1 MIYYVFYI
9 LLFKMNE
16 YCPNFNIG
24 KCTNNNCK
32 YNYHIKCKDNYLC
45 NNIDCKLGHG
55 ISFIKRDIICKI
67 YNMENDNFHDSN
79 KKCKNPI
86 TCYNKNCKFDHQFNF
101 KERDIINIIIKKNDN
116 EALDFYNNKITQPNI
131 KCKILSSYNI
141 IENNNP
147 SPVIINNK
155 SFKET
160 ENDTEIILKLMLEKQ
175 SVIMNNELIIEKLK
189 EQFNKIKMELK
200 IYEVENNKIKKDIK
214 KLSFKISKSY

>member
-1 MIYYVFYI
+1 M
-9 LLFKMNE
+9 
-16 YCPNFNIG
+16 
-24 KCTNNNCK
+24 
-32 YNYHIKCKDNYLC
+32 DNDY
-45 NNIDCKLGHG
+45 
-55 ISFIKRDIICKI
+55 
-67 YNMENDNFHDSN
+67 FHDSN

-86 TCYNKNCKFDHQFNF
+86 TCYNKNCKYDHQFNF

>member
-1 MIYYVFYI
+1 
-9 LLFKMNE
+9 MNE
-16 YCPNFNIG
+16 YCQDFNIG
-24 KCTNNNCK
+24 KFSNNNCT

-55 ISFIKRDIICKI
+55 ISFIKRYIICKI
-67 YNMENDNFHDSN
+67 YNMDNDYFHDSN

-86 TCYNKNCKFDHQFNF
+86 TCYNKNCKYDHQFNF

-116 EALDFYNNKITQPNI
+116 DAIDFYNNKITQPNI

-175 SVIMNNELIIEKLK
+175 SVIMNNELIIKKLK
-189 EQFNKIKMELK
+189 EQFNKIKMEL
-200 IYEVENNKIKKDIK
+200 EVHENSNNKIKKEIK

>member
-1 MIYYVFYI
+1 
-9 LLFKMNE
+9 MNE

-86 TCYNKNCKFDHQFNF
+86 TCYNKNCKFDH
-101 KERDIINIIIKKNDN
+101 RLPD
-116 EALDFYNNKITQPNI
+116 
-131 KCKILSSYNI
+131 
-141 IENNNP
+141 
-147 SPVIINNK
+147 
-155 SFKET
+155 
-160 ENDTEIILKLMLEKQ
+160 Q
-175 SVIMNNELIIEKLK
+175 S
-189 EQFNKIKMELK
+189 
-200 IYEVENNKIKKDIK
+200 
-214 KLSFKISKSY
+214 

>member
-1 MIYYVFYI
+1 
-9 LLFKMNE
+9 MNE

-55 ISFIKRDIICKI
+55 ISFIKRYIICKI
-67 YNMENDNFHDSN
+67 YNMDNDYFHDSN

-86 TCYNKNCKFDHQFNF
+86 TCYNKNCKYEHQFNF

-116 EALDFYNNKITQPNI
+116 DAIDFYNNKITQPNI
-131 KCKILSSYNI
+131 KCKILSTYNI
-141 IENNNP
+141 IENSNNN
-147 SPVIINNK
+147 SPVIITKK
-155 SFKET
+155 SFKDTVKKT

-175 SVIMNNELIIEKLK
+175 SVIMNNESIIEKLK
-189 EQFNKIKMELK
+189 EQFNKIKMELE
-200 IYEVENNKIKKDIK
+200 IYQEENNKIKKEIK
-214 KLSFKISKSY
+214 NLSLEISKSN

>member
-1 MIYYVFYI
+1 
-9 LLFKMNE
+9 MNE

-86 TCYNKNCKFDHQFNF
+86 TCYSKNCKFDHQFNF
-101 KERDIINIIIKKNDN
+101 KDREIINIIIKKNDN
-116 EALDFYNNKITQPNI
+116 DVLDFYNNKITQPNI
-131 KCKILSSYNI
+131 KCKILSTYNI
-141 IENNNP
+141 IENSNNP
-147 SPVIINNK
+147 SPIIINKK

-175 SVIMNNELIIEKLK
+175 SVIMNNESIIEKLK
-189 EQFNKIKMELK
+189 EQFNKIKMELE
-200 IYEVENNKIKKDIK
+200 IHEVENDKIKKEIK
-214 KLSFKISKSY
+214 QLSSKISKLN

>member
-1 MIYYVFYI
+1 
-9 LLFKMNE
+9 MNE
-16 YCPNFNIG
+16 YCQDFNIG
-24 KCTNNNCK
+24 KFSNNNCT

-55 ISFIKRDIICKI
+55 ISFIKRYIICKI
-67 YNMENDNFHDSN
+67 YNMDNDYFHDSN

-86 TCYNKNCKFDHQFNF
+86 TCYNKNCKYDHQFNF

-116 EALDFYNNKITQPNI
+116 DAIDFYNNKITQPNI